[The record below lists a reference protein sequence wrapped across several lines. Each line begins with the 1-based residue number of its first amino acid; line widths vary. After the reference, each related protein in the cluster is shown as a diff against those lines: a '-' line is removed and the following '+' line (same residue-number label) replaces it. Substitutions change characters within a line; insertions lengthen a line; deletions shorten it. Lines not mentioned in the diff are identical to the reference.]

1 MQTAAHTKA
10 FKYRIYPTAE
20 QRIHLARVFGCC
32 RYVYNRLLAEQ
43 QTNYSLHKTDPSRYP
58 KPDTHAYAM
67 IAKLPLWKR
76 DEATQWLSDAP
87 AQVLQQVAANAAEAY
102 SRFFKKRSRYPRFK
116 SKRDTTQS
124 ALYPNQSYVI
134 QDDQLRLAKLDTSI
148 KVVWHR
154 PLPLDKVTQCCI
166 KRLANGHYYVIFTAQ
181 YAPEKTTGGGF
192 IGVDA
197 GITDL
202 ATLSTG
208 ETLPNPRYY
217 VRAQRLLA
225 RRQRQL
231 SRKQKGSANRTK
243 ARLKVACLHAHIA
256 AQRQDYLHVFTTRL
270 IRENQAIGIE
280 SLNIQGMIRNR
291 KLAKHIG
298 DAGWGYMRQ
307 MLTYKA
313 IASQHCRL
321 ILADPYFP
329 STHLCSTCG
338 TKFPTKLGLK
348 LREWTCGVC
357 GTTHQ
362 RDENAAQNLEDL
374 ARSYHYRL
382 QAEGKS
388 ELIILA
394 KPYRQ

>member
-1 MQTAAHTKA
+1 M
-10 FKYRIYPTAE
+10 
-20 QRIHLARVFGCC
+20 
-32 RYVYNRLLAEQ
+32 
-43 QTNYSLHKTDPSRYP
+43 
-58 KPDTHAYAM
+58 
-67 IAKLPLWKR
+67 
-76 DEATQWLSDAP
+76 
-87 AQVLQQVAANAAEAY
+87 
-102 SRFFKKRSRYPRFK
+102 
-116 SKRDTTQS
+116 
-124 ALYPNQSYVI
+124 
-134 QDDQLRLAKLDTSI
+134 
-148 KVVWHR
+148 
-154 PLPLDKVTQCCI
+154 
-166 KRLANGHYYVIFTAQ
+166 ANGHYYAIFTAQ
-181 YAPEKTTGGGF
+181 YVSEPTTGSGF
-192 IGVDA
+192 IGIDA

-208 ETLPNPRYY
+208 ETLPNPRHY
-217 VRAQRLLA
+217 VRAQRQLTRLQ
-225 RRQRQL
+225 RRL
-231 SRKQKGSANRTK
+231 SRKQKGSNNRSK
-243 ARLKVACLHAHIA
+243 ARLKVARLHDHIA

-338 TKFPTKLGLK
+338 TKFPSKLGLK

-388 ELIILA
+388 ELVILA

>member
-1 MQTAAHTKA
+1 MTLILN
-10 FKYRIYPTAE
+10 F
-20 QRIHLARVFGCC
+20 LATVAG
-32 RYVYNRLLAEQ
+32 LIGKLA
-43 QTNYSLHKTDPSRYP
+43 
-58 KPDTHAYAM
+58 
-67 IAKLPLWKR
+67 
-76 DEATQWLSDAP
+76 
-87 AQVLQQVAANAAEAY
+87 
-102 SRFFKKRSRYPRFK
+102 
-116 SKRDTTQS
+116 
-124 ALYPNQSYVI
+124 VI
-134 QDDQLRLAKLDTSI
+134 
-148 KVVWHR
+148 VV
-154 PLPLDKVTQCCI
+154 
-166 KRLANGHYYVIFTAQ
+166 
-181 YAPEKTTGGGF
+181 
-192 IGVDA
+192 
-197 GITDL
+197 L
-202 ATLSTG
+202 ATLITLNQTHAAEIDRLADHIDQNCAKHCVDADLLRIALHQGAS
-208 ETLPNPRYY
+208 ETRVDPLWF
-217 VRAQRLLA
+217 LA
-225 RRQRQL
+225 VIQTE
-231 SRKQKGSANRTK
+231 SNFSTK
-243 ARLKVACLHAHIA
+243 ARLKVARLHAHIA

-280 SLNIQGMIRNR
+280 SLNVQGMIRNR

-313 IASQHCRL
+313 VASQHCRL

-388 ELIILA
+388 ELVILA